1 MTEEINIEEL
11 KNIKNWYLD
20 DLVEHPSKLEHVLET
35 IVSVVLS
42 QQEQIKKL
50 EKFVSVLRQREL
62 DKTAEKLDRYYRG
75 LDHDG
80 I

>member
-35 IVSVVLS
+35 IVSVVLH

-50 EKFVSVLRQREL
+50 IEENMNRNYREL
-62 DKTAEKLDRYYRG
+62 NG
-75 LDHDG
+75 
-80 I
+80 